1 MKKQTFRK
9 ARSSATSRGKREARP
24 SRTIMF
30 WLLVAE
36 KIQRAGPIEGPAI
49 QMNTLL
55 ARCLLIARALASLR
69 QRA

>member
-9 ARSSATSRGKREARP
+9 ARSSATSRGKKRSKA
-24 SRTIMF
+24 IKNN
-30 WLLVAE
+30 
-36 KIQRAGPIEGPAI
+36 KIQRAGPREGPAI

-55 ARCLLIARALASLR
+55 ARCLLTARALASLR